1 MPTNPQFPEGKDY
14 DERFG
19 IDRSRCGRDRMGE
32 LICGGDRGASIECR
46 ETMDAA
52 ENELC
57 SGTREFIEIWYSDE
71 SWANLQKIKI

>member
-1 MPTNPQFPEGKDY
+1 
-14 DERFG
+14 
-19 IDRSRCGRDRMGE
+19 MGE